1 MSAFDDEGTV
11 TVTHSHMNKDD
22 LDEWLVKWN
31 LTALKGALQG
41 HGISSPEDFK
51 FIETDKQFEELISS
65 LDGINFMQKC
75 KLRKAWTSIVP
86 KPIAP
91 SVQIHFLGDEEK
103 KILNILNERFTDL
116 SKDIQYVKTSFNAFN
131 ESIVSSKKHVNDSAE
146 ELISMIENRKRALL
160 DQIESLKTEKQKLF
174 NDKLNALDKINQ
186 MIKNNKQRF
195 VTIGS
200 NDNITSEERLKQLQ
214 TLLTMNVDTN
224 DDEKQQDISHS
235 NGIGNQCIIPDT
247 LSFRFNKQSLESHL
261 RTNLDV
267 QCTDLT
273 TEWSLKSDSD
283 KPKYGDKCHYR
294 HKGHKDHISQE
305 EDKAKSE
312 VEQLSADVAKLNVGN
327 ENKEEEHDT
336 NISI

>member
-51 FIETDKQFEELISS
+51 FVETDKQFEELISS

-103 KILNILNERFTDL
+103 KILNMLNERFTDL

-160 DQIESLKTEKQKLF
+160 GQIESLKTEKQKLF

-186 MIKNNKQRF
+186 AIKKNKQHF
-195 VTIGS
+195 VTIGA

-214 TLLTMNVDTN
+214 TLLTMNVGTN
-224 DDEKQQDISHS
+224 DDEKQQNNSHS
-235 NGIGNQCIIPDT
+235 DAIGNQCVIPNT
-247 LSFRFNKQSLESHL
+247 LSFTFNKQSFESHV

-273 TEWSLKSDSD
+273 TEWNLNLKSDDDEDASPTEDSD
-283 KPKYGDKCHYR
+283 EDDEDDTSDNDDFYEQQLRAHALDE
-294 HKGHKDHISQE
+294 DEDEEIS
-305 EDKAKSE
+305 D
-312 VEQLSADVAKLNVGN
+312 
-327 ENKEEEHDT
+327 
-336 NISI
+336 I

>member
-1 MSAFDDEGTV
+1 MSAFHDEGTV
-11 TVTHSHMNKDD
+11 THSQMNKDD

-51 FIETDKQFEELISS
+51 FVETDKQFEELISS

-103 KILNILNERFTDL
+103 KILNMLNERFTDL

-160 DQIESLKTEKQKLF
+160 GQIESLKTEKQKLF
-174 NDKLNALDKINQ
+174 NDKLNA
-186 MIKNNKQRF
+186 IKKNKQHF
-195 VTIGS
+195 VTIGA

-214 TLLTMNVDTN
+214 KLLTMKVGTN
-224 DDEKQQDISHS
+224 DDEKQQNNSHS
-235 NGIGNQCIIPDT
+235 DAIGNQCVIPNT
-247 LSFRFNKQSLESHL
+247 LSFTFNKQSFESHV

-273 TEWSLKSDSD
+273 TEWNLNLKSDDDEDDLS
-283 KPKYGDKCHYR
+283 
-294 HKGHKDHISQE
+294 IEE
-305 EDKAKSE
+305 EDSFAPS
-312 VEQLSADVAKLNVGN
+312 VSVSDSIDVDPELK
-327 ENKEEEHDT
+327 KRKK
-336 NISI
+336 IKKK